1 MMLNPIKAVP
11 MKLHLLQ
18 RLVAYFLFFVICTI
32 SRANGVKIG
41 DLYYVLNIN
50 DKTAYVTYSGS
61 NHAYNPTSTAYK
73 GNVIIPET
81 VIFNSTVYL
90 VTSIRAYAF
99 FGCSGLTSVTIP
111 NSVTEIG
118 GYAFYNCSSLTSV
131 TIPNSVTSIGAYAFY
146 WCSSL
151 TSVTIPN
158 SVTSIGDCAFGGCSG
173 LTFVVCKVI
182 SSDVRTEDLV
192 RPTEPVTPVKPRPAI
207 SDYLYPFNPA
217 HNTDLDPPTESNCE
231 EMTDVTADNLYYE
244 EECKDLWLEYY
255 QKVWP
260 NNSWQSAS
268 RKNAKWRELVA
279 NPYIIRS
286 DGKDGYEA
294 ITLIQYTEEWNY
306 YQSALDQMY
315 DEYSRAVEIYETYI
329 NYESVPI
336 PITGND
342 VFSGINLDNVTLY
355 VYEFVIDAYKVTA
368 PWKDFGTILAIK
380 DDPTYITGDANG
392 NGEVEIG
399 DVTSVLTLM
408 ATPEATG
415 YNNQAADAN
424 GNGEIEIGDVTAI
437 LNIMANGE

>member
-41 DLYYVLNIN
+41 DLYYVLNKN

-131 TIPNSVTSIGAYAFY
+131 TIPNSVTSIG
-146 WCSSL
+146 
-151 TSVTIPN
+151 
-158 SVTSIGDCAFGGCSG
+158 DCAFGGCSG

-192 RPTEPVTPVKPRPAI
+192 RPTEPVTPVKPRSAI
-207 SDYLYPFNPA
+207 SGHLYPFNPA
-217 HNTDLDPPTESNCE
+217 HNTDLDPPTLDNFDET
-231 EMTDVTADNLYYE
+231 TDVTVDNLYYE

-260 NNSWQSAS
+260 NNSRQSVS
-268 RKNAKWRELVA
+268 RKNAKWSELVV

-342 VFSGINLDNVTLY
+342 VFSGINLNNVTLY

-424 GNGEIEIGDVTAI
+424 GNGEIEIGDVTTI
-437 LNIMANGE
+437 LTIMANGE

>member
-1 MMLNPIKAVP
+1 

-41 DLYYVLNIN
+41 DLYYVLNNI
-50 DKTAYVTYSGS
+50 DKTAYVTYS
-61 NHAYNPTSTAYK
+61 AKYPKYNPTSTAYN

-90 VTSIRAYAF
+90 VTSIGAYAF
-99 FGCSGLTSVTIP
+99 YGCNSLTSVTIP
-111 NSVTEIG
+111 NSVTEIR

-131 TIPNSVTSIGAYAFY
+131 TIPE
-146 WCSSL
+146 
-151 TSVTIPN
+151 
-158 SVTSIGDCAFGGCSG
+158 SVTSIGDYAFGGCSG

-192 RPTEPVTPVKPRPAI
+192 RPTEPVTPVKPRSAI
-207 SDYLYPFNPA
+207 SGHLYPFNPA

-231 EMTDVTADNLYYE
+231 ETTDVTVDNLYNE
-244 EECKDLWLEYY
+244 EECKYLWLDYY
-255 QKVWP
+255 QKVY
-260 NNSWQSAS
+260 SS
-268 RKNAKWRELVA
+268 RTAAVRRNVKWRELEA

-306 YQSALDQMY
+306 YQNALDQMY

-342 VFSGINLDNVTLY
+342 VFSGINLNNVTLY

-368 PWKDFGTILAIK
+368 PWKDFGTILPI
-380 DDPTYITGDANG
+380 PLVGDANG